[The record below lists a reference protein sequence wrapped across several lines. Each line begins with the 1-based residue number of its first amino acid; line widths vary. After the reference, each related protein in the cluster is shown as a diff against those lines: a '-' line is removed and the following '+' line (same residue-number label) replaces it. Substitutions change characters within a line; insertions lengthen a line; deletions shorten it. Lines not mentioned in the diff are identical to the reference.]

1 MKTPSLRLRCLLP
14 MVAAQLATLLPH
26 PASASPF
33 YDYKIVAQSG
43 QTVGGFTFQ
52 TIKPNPSINANG
64 QVAFIGVRSGGQS
77 VFSGDGATTT
87 WLSENDNLGH
97 KEFDSVSINNN
108 GHVATTF
115 FTTTAPWLAVIR
127 RYRGVNN
134 YDSVACAGSLIVNGQ
149 RFWPYDTFLPELTM
163 NDTGTIVY
171 AGVDSGRVWHIANNS
186 RFAPNT
192 FDAHPVISQGEWIV
206 FHTGIEPTILA
217 ILSNFTRPAGLT
229 TAGMGFTR
237 AGHRPGIGGDG
248 QLAVFYGE
256 LSESGATSQTQAN
269 HDVVPLPVTPGP
281 GIFASASVGE
291 HRHLVRVAGKAR
303 NGHIDPGER
312 WVFNKATQSYEDLGQ
327 DFDFDGKYTGS
338 EPPHVGYDY

>member
-52 TIKPNPSINANG
+52 TIKLNPSINDNG

-97 KEFDSVSINNN
+97 KEFGSVSINNN
-108 GHVATTF
+108 GRVATTF
-115 FTTTAPWLAVIR
+115 F
-127 RYRGVNN
+127 
-134 YDSVACAGSLIVNGQ
+134 
-149 RFWPYDTFLPELTM
+149 
-163 NDTGTIVY
+163 
-171 AGVDSGRVWHIANNS
+171 
-186 RFAPNT
+186 T

-229 TAGMGFTR
+229 MASMGFTR